1 MWQVRCLFIAY
12 EKKECN
18 YGNRENCRGGE
29 ENLFETNQMTS
40 LPLQFRTKA
49 LKIKHFKGSQ
59 GGKQLIP
66 EVSKGVKQLIP
77 EVNKGVK
84 AVNENDAL
92 RLQVLGM
99 QFHQ

>member
-1 MWQVRCLFIAY
+1 
-12 EKKECN
+12 
-18 YGNRENCRGGE
+18 
-29 ENLFETNQMTS
+29 MTS

-84 AVNENDAL
+84 AVNENDA
-92 RLQVLGM
+92 
-99 QFHQ
+99 